1 MTSRALSAKELKTYA
16 EKLRGKMAELKATA
30 KATGFPLA
38 AVYSNEDRDS
48 IDLAQAAFSRELFY
62 ALREKDLALYRS
74 IRAALERIEN
84 QTYGY
89 CTSCG
94 CHMNRKRLDALP
106 WAELCLDCQE
116 AKESQHDELKSDS
129 AECGSEAFEEDLH
142 VSR

>member
-1 MTSRALSAKELKTYA
+1 M
-16 EKLRGKMAELKATA
+16 
-30 KATGFPLA
+30 
-38 AVYSNEDRDS
+38 
-48 IDLAQAAFSRELFY
+48 
-62 ALREKDLALYRS
+62 REKGAALYRS

-94 CHMNRKRLDALP
+94 CYINRKRLDALP

-116 AKESQHDELKSDS
+116 ANESQRDELKSDS
-129 AECGSEAFEEDLH
+129 AGCESKVFEEDLH

>member
-1 MTSRALSAKELKTYA
+1 MASRALSAKELKAYE
-16 EKLRGKMAELKATA
+16 EKLRMKLAELEVTA
-30 KATGFPLA
+30 KATGFPPA

-62 ALREKDLALYRS
+62 ALREKDAALYRS

-89 CTSCG
+89 CASCG
-94 CHMNRKRLDALP
+94 CHINRKRLDALP

-116 AKESQHDELKSDS
+116 ANESQHDELKSDS
-129 AECGSEAFEEDLH
+129 AGCESEVFEEDLH